1 MLYFLNV
8 NYTYYLVYLLPKN
21 VRNVLTIGFL
31 ADKIRNLK
39 KYKSPNLLLQTFQT
53 LAAQHDLLILFR
65 CRRGQA

>member
-53 LAAQHDLLILFR
+53 LACSTRSADTVQV
-65 CRRGQA
+65 

>member
-39 KYKSPNLLLQTFQT
+39 KYKS
-53 LAAQHDLLILFR
+53 LFIYNCER
-65 CRRGQA
+65 